1 MTDIEQLQKFIDE
14 SQNIVFFGGA
24 GVSTASGIPD
34 FRSPNGLYAQ
44 NYGNKA
50 PEYILSSTCWKR
62 ERKLFYKFYFDKI
75 LMNGQKIEP
84 NIIHKKLAELES
96 IGKLKAIITQNIDTL
111 HQDAGSKNVYQVHG
125 TTFTNHC
132 IRQGCNK
139 EYSIK
144 ELFERKNEDGIPV
157 CDCGSAIKPDVT
169 LYEEK
174 LPSDAWENSVKA
186 LKNADMLIIAGTSL
200 VVYPAASL
208 LNYFHGDKLVILNLQ
223 ETEADSMAD
232 LVIHKDMKDV
242 FEKIIV
248 G

>member
-1 MTDIEQLQKFIDE
+1 MTSIEQLQKFIDDAE
-14 SQNIVFFGGA
+14 NIVFFGGA
-24 GVSTASGIPD
+24 GVSTTSGIPD
-34 FRSPNGLYAQ
+34 FRSQNGLYAQ
-44 NYGNKA
+44 NYANKA
-50 PEYILSSTCWKR
+50 PEYILSNTCWKR
-62 ERKLFYKFYFDKI
+62 ERQLFYKFYFDKI

-84 NIIHKKLAELES
+84 NIIHKKLAELEN

-125 TTFTNHC
+125 TTLTNHC

-144 ELFERKNEDGIPV
+144 DLFDRKNEDGIPV

-169 LYEEK
+169 LYEEQ
-174 LPSDAWENSVKA
+174 LPQDAWKKSVDA

-208 LNYFHGDKLVILNLQ
+208 VQYFHGDKLVIINLQ

-232 LVIHKDMKDV
+232 LVIHEDMKDV

-248 G
+248 R